1 MTGPLG
7 VLAAGPA
14 AATTEVEDV
23 NGGPPGGCRRQIRQ
37 WSPTK
42 LKTSMAAPWG
52 CWRQGPAAAT
62 TEVENIDNG
71 PPGGCWQQG
80 PAVATTEVE
89 DIDGGPLGV
98 PELDIRERSAF
109 EARPTGRA
117 VNGCR
122 NLGTNAQKVV
132 RTYFTLTQV
141 GHFC

>member
-1 MTGPLG
+1 MAGPLG
-7 VLAAGPA
+7 VLPA
-14 AATTEVEDV
+14 
-23 NGGPPGGCRRQIRQ
+23 C
-37 WSPTK
+37 S
-42 LKTSMAAPWG
+42 
-52 CWRQGPAAAT
+52 AAAT
-62 TEVENIDNG
+62 TEVENVDGG
-71 PPGGCWQQG
+71 PPGGAGGKVRQRPPPKLKTSITDPLGGAGNKVQQW
-80 PAVATTEVE
+80 PPPKLKTSMV
-89 DIDGGPLGV
+89 GPLGV

>member
-1 MTGPLG
+1 MAGPLG
-7 VLAAGPA
+7 VLSA
-14 AATTEVEDV
+14 
-23 NGGPPGGCRRQIRQ
+23 C
-37 WSPTK
+37 S
-42 LKTSMAAPWG
+42 
-52 CWRQGPAAAT
+52 AAAT
-62 TEVENIDNG
+62 TEVENVDGG
-71 PPGGCWQQG
+71 PPGGAGGKVRQRPPPKLKTSITDPLGGAGNKVQQW
-80 PAVATTEVE
+80 PPPKLKTSMV
-89 DIDGGPLGV
+89 GPLGV